1 MPLLALRGG
10 QTDSLYGVRVR
21 ADLGVGQERWL
32 RWSAH
37 RLGGVVGR
45 VQHSTLLFLPASQK
59 GQLVFGLFVSYG
71 S

>member
-1 MPLLALRGG
+1 M
-10 QTDSLYGVRVR
+10 RVR